1 MRIAL
6 DLDNTLVDELGSTL
20 RPGIIDFLEMISVN
34 NDLVLWTN
42 SRKSRALEIINHH
55 KIRKYF
61 SRVIARED
69 YDPEDTGVL
78 KDTKIMKVDL
88 LIDDSPEEININ
100 KDRGLRISSYRKN
113 KPVPSNELEAIYKEI
128 IKRMKR
134 KTFFFK

>member
-1 MRIAL
+1 MRIAI

-20 RPGIIDFLEMISVN
+20 RPGIIDFLEKISVN

-61 SRVIARED
+61 SRIIARED
-69 YDPEDTGVL
+69 YDPEDTCIL
-78 KDTKIMKVDL
+78 KDTKKMKVDL
-88 LIDDSPEEININ
+88 LIDDSPEEINFN
-100 KDRGLRISSYRKN
+100 KDRGLLISSYRKN

-128 IKRMKR
+128 MKRMKR
-134 KTFFFK
+134 KNFFF